1 MMQFNLNSIRV
12 SKSSKSIELEPTT
25 NQPKSIG
32 WDTIVNSPSL
42 KKYLLHKLGNVFK
55 IQVDTFEWV
64 KQFQWWKKDVQEY
77 LNLIMFF
84 FFFTFQMVKNSFNPF
99 CWQIKFELFRLGR
112 DLVWCKKIF
121 WSKFY
126 NVNLQICH
134 SNIQAFIA
142 LFKIKIDLIVEI
154 LKST

>member
-1 MMQFNLNSIRV
+1 M
-12 SKSSKSIELEPTT
+12 
-25 NQPKSIG
+25 
-32 WDTIVNSPSL
+32 
-42 KKYLLHKLGNVFK
+42 KKYLQHKLGNISK

-84 FFFTFQMVKNSFNPF
+84 FFLTFQMVKNSFNPF

-112 DLVWCKKIF
+112 DFVWCKYIF
-121 WSKFY
+121 WSKFH

-142 LFKIKIDLIVEI
+142 LFKIKIDLWIYDMINFMTNVFS
-154 LKST
+154 LNFTKSYCWTLFPDKCITFFVSEKMFDS